1 MFLEILITISAV
13 LLISCIIGFVAA
25 TVREKIY
32 LSRNMIILNNRNL
45 SQKDIDS
52 VDARN
57 FSIGNVKIMS
67 GDEIKIYRNNLSCI
81 KGLVIGA
88 NIRKK
93 TIIVA
98 ESSNLVEVCT
108 NRIKKIKIIS
118 RYGKFLRS
126 I

>member
-1 MFLEILITISAV
+1 MFLETLIIISAIM
-13 LLISCIIGFVAA
+13 LLTCIIGYIAA

-32 LSRNMIILNNRNL
+32 LSRNMIILNNRNI
-45 SQKDIDS
+45 SQRDIDK
-52 VDARN
+52 VDTRN

-67 GDEIKIYRNNLSCI
+67 GDEIKIYRNNLSSV

-98 ESSNLVEVCT
+98 ENSNLVEICT
-108 NRIKKIKIIS
+108 NKIKKIKIIS